1 MLSRSSPRGLDRVL
15 HGIDVAAGMMAA
27 GAGVE
32 RLKVNNVVM
41 RGINDDEV
49 GDFVERFA
57 LAGAGAANVR
67 FIEYMPFDQN
77 GWDVSKMV
85 PQAEVMRR
93 VAEVL
98 ARTGRV
104 LRRVDSGRSAVG
116 SDYDVVDAAG
126 GAAGRVSFVSSMT
139 DKFCSGCNR
148 LRLLADGSLK
158 VCLFS
163 DERDETSLRDLLRAG
178 ASDEEIA
185 GAVKGAL
192 MGKKAAHAGMFE
204 LHSNLQNR
212 SMTSI
217 GG

>member
-1 MLSRSSPRGLDRVL
+1 
-15 HGIDVAAGMMAA
+15 MAA
-27 GAGVE
+27 GFMKAAAGRGMDESRRSGGLIE
-32 RLKVNNVVM
+32 RLKVNVVVM

-57 LAGAGAANVR
+57 LGKGDVNVR

-77 GWDVSKMV
+77 GWNFSKMV
-85 PQAEVMRR
+85 PQKEVMQR
-93 VAEVL
+93 VTDVL
-98 ARTGRV
+98 ARSGHE
-104 LRRVDSGRSAVG
+104 LRRVDLGRTAVG
-116 SDYDVVDAAG
+116 SDYDVVATAG
-126 GAAGRVSFVSSMT
+126 GAAAPPVAGRVSFVSSMT

-163 DERDETSLRDLLRAG
+163 NERDETSLRDLLRAG

-185 GAVKGAL
+185 GAVKAAL
-192 MGKKAAHAGMFE
+192 MQKKAAHAGMFE